1 MKLPG
6 LIDLSLL
13 LILASNSKGKN
24 WNISVERNINATLG
38 SNVVIPCSFTYPPE
52 HRTENV
58 QVFWKKPEKSKIDT
72 EDKNDQNAF
81 IFHKNDTFVLEKYK
95 GKTKLIGNKDK
106 GNCSLMIKDIQENEP
121 NIYLRVIAKGDRYSF
136 KKEFVSI
143 SVLGATPVTLG
154 TDINEISTPTSETT
168 PNNTRQPE
176 TSYVAI
182 IVSVAVVLAI
192 IFIIG
197 IVFFIKHKRSKSFI
211 RENSGYYANFSRPSS
226 NQLNREVC
234 GKKQDEKLPEP
245 KVIEDP
251 IYMNT
256 QAGPGQRDQSM
267 DHTDNIYA
275 NVDYSS

>member
-1 MKLPG
+1 
-6 LIDLSLL
+6 
-13 LILASNSKGKN
+13 
-24 WNISVERNINATLG
+24 
-38 SNVVIPCSFTYPPE
+38 
-52 HRTENV
+52 
-58 QVFWKKPEKSKIDT
+58 
-72 EDKNDQNAF
+72 
-81 IFHKNDTFVLEKYK
+81 
-95 GKTKLIGNKDK
+95 
-106 GNCSLMIKDIQENEP
+106 MIKDIQENEP